1 MVELDAFKS
10 ELNTYTEPL
19 KEVRDSLDLE
29 NKEKRVEELER
40 KWKLRAFGT
49 MQSVPR
55 K

>member
-29 NKEKRVEELER
+29 NKVVLQRQFVPLCM
-40 KWKLRAFGT
+40 LLQPVT
-49 MQSVPR
+49 M
-55 K
+55 KK